1 MSVAKNG
8 SMIDG
13 SADGKVEFEV
23 RADLSK
29 LDGDLEKSKQII
41 VKSTKGTAEEQ
52 EKQEK
57 KQLESSKKINSEKV
71 NAIEEVNKK
80 VQQNAEKSQKKI
92 TETAKSEGE
101 KVVKSEQKNSKE
113 IVDDTSET
121 AEKIKKKFKETS
133 EEFEDDFEKSS
144 KNSGEHIKSIK
155 DKALSAANAIGKA
168 FAAIITVSAAAGTA
182 AIKSAADAESSFA
195 KVKTMLS
202 ANSSAGDFYDELMN
216 VSNATGVEFGSLS
229 EGLYQALSAGVQEDK
244 AVEFVQSSVSL
255 AKGGFTEIATAIDV
269 VTTAINAYGLSI
281 DKAQHIQDVLITTQ
295 NKGKTTVDELAS
307 SMGQIIP
314 TANSLNVSLDQLGA
328 MYATVTAN
336 GVATA
341 ESTTYMNSMLN
352 EFASS
357 SSVASKALAEAAE
370 GTEMAGKTFSQ
381 LTNEGYTVAE
391 ILTKINDNAK
401 KSGKSLV
408 DMFGSSEAA
417 KAAQIL
423 VDNSGKFAENLD
435 AMANSAG
442 AAESAAATMMDT
454 LNEKINKLIA
464 NAKNM
469 LTEFGNVLMP
479 FVAEAVDAIS
489 ANLPK
494 IEEIFNGFAPLIG
507 EMMQQIIELI
517 TDILPELL
525 SAIKPI
531 LDLVV
536 GVFLPAMVNLIK
548 FIVQFKEAILAAV
561 VALTAYKAAVAGL
574 AIIAKVRNALQG
586 ATAAQYALNTA
597 MSLNPVGLVIAAIA
611 VFVTTLVGLI
621 NTSGEAG
628 KAIDELNES
637 MDNLAHKY
645 DDEKANIAAE
655 NEVIKDKVA
664 RYDELRNSLDLT
676 AAEMTELQGLA
687 SNLQSIFGDSV
698 SVIDAETG
706 AYNDLNAA
714 LTTYIA
720 NKETQLKQKIA
731 EENAEEALKNMERIE
746 KEIEKLDNRSLN
758 AYGNSDYRNFGA
770 FGYLKWSLDYEPQ
783 LQELKNLYAENEK
796 LYQESLD
803 AMAEAYS
810 ESEKNRQQ
818 KEQERIKQEQEQLK
832 LEIESAEA
840 AAKKYENIFES
851 VEDAAANLTTKFNAL
866 KSAQDEVAA
875 AGNLS
880 VATLKNLAAA
890 YPVLQDKINEY
901 ISGAITEKELLN
913 DLANAYNTDQDN
925 YYRYLLT
932 KQGYQQDYIDIA
944 LANDDELVKYF
955 AENYEID
962 LSNYKDYISR
972 KQAIQA
978 AYDSYVAGGISAYWT
993 QENGYTNEFLSLNDH
1008 TKGEISGII
1017 SEYQQAMSDIGIQA
1031 DFAKMKQR
1039 TLQFT
1044 TLDKSN
1050 NIATTTNDKAG
1061 SDSAAET
1068 DKITTSGGTSG
1079 NTPSGVSGNNLIS
1092 ITSYVPTV
1100 WDNKNVKNKKL
1111 SQSGAISN
1119 IGGMAVGRLISGKVN
1134 SAEDNVSKISSAGG
1148 TTLAYEA
1155 TLSDVVK
1162 AVNELKTANEK
1173 VNLTLNATLKTD
1185 NMTLAKCTCQGIK
1198 DIEKSTGK
1206 SPLE

>member
-1 MSVAKNG
+1 
-8 SMIDG
+8 
-13 SADGKVEFEV
+13 
-23 RADLSK
+23 
-29 LDGDLEKSKQII
+29 
-41 VKSTKGTAEEQ
+41 
-52 EKQEK
+52 
-57 KQLESSKKINSEKV
+57 
-71 NAIEEVNKK
+71 
-80 VQQNAEKSQKKI
+80 
-92 TETAKSEGE
+92 
-101 KVVKSEQKNSKE
+101 
-113 IVDDTSET
+113 
-121 AEKIKKKFKETS
+121 
-133 EEFEDDFEKSS
+133 
-144 KNSGEHIKSIK
+144 
-155 DKALSAANAIGKA
+155 
-168 FAAIITVSAAAGTA
+168 
-182 AIKSAADAESSFA
+182 
-195 KVKTMLS
+195 MLS

-357 SSVASKALAEAAE
+357 SSTASKALAEAAE

-531 LDLVV
+531 LDLIV

-548 FIVQFKEAILAAV
+548 FIVQFKEAILATV
-561 VALTAYKAAVAGL
+561 VALTTYKAAVAGL

-597 MSLNPVGLVIAAIA
+597 MSLNPVGVFAAAIG
-611 VFVTTLVGLI
+611 VLVTVIGSLI
-621 NTSGEAG
+621 SAASQASAEMQEITNKVDNMKQSVDDN
-628 KAIDELNES
+628 IDANEREIQS
-637 MDNLAHKY
+637 LQR
-645 DDEKANIAAE
+645 
-655 NEVIKDKVA
+655 KVD
-664 RYDELRNSLDLT
+664 RYNELRNSAKLT
-676 AAEMTELQGLA
+676 AAEEAELRDLAVDLQEVLGNNCTVVDTLTGEYNDLTSALDEYIKKKTASVKVSSYEKAAEEAYQILDELEAKRNEIAMAIAEDTNNLTMALLPQGFAGMIAEKVHASEMLALDTAKADCEKTIKVYEDVVKEFYQTYSESSSGAEKDYVGFTNESTEATKEKIAALEVEKGALA
-687 SNLQSIFGDSV
+687 DVVAETNELSSAFKEQAESGELSLDSTLKL
-698 SVIDAETG
+698 IDKGYATVLMLDEETG
-706 AYNDLNAA
+706 AVHINADA
-714 LTTYIA
+714 
-720 NKETQLKQKIA
+720 
-731 EENAEEALKNMERIE
+731 
-746 KEIEKLDNRSLN
+746 
-758 AYGNSDYRNFGA
+758 YRNLA
-770 FGYLKWSLDYEPQ
+770 KA
-783 LQELKNLYAENEK
+783 KI
-796 LYQESLD
+796 
-803 AMAEAYS
+803 EA
-810 ESEKNRQQ
+810 Q
-818 KEQERIKQEQEQLK
+818 KASIME
-832 LEIESAEA
+832 ESAEKAKTLREYNYKLQQVAGNTQLARATSAELSEAMAKFSSENEYQTQLAVLTQLENNLETVISGNYSSRTPSGVVTNSSA
-840 AAKKYENIFES
+840 AA
-851 VEDAAANLTTKFNAL
+851 TT
-866 KSAQDEVAA
+866 SA
-875 AGNLS
+875 
-880 VATLKNLAAA
+880 
-890 YPVLQDKINEY
+890 
-901 ISGAITEKELLN
+901 
-913 DLANAYNTDQDN
+913 
-925 YYRYLLT
+925 
-932 KQGYQQDYIDIA
+932 
-944 LANDDELVKYF
+944 
-955 AENYEID
+955 
-962 LSNYKDYISR
+962 
-972 KQAIQA
+972 
-978 AYDSYVAGGISAYWT
+978 
-993 QENGYTNEFLSLNDH
+993 
-1008 TKGEISGII
+1008 
-1017 SEYQQAMSDIGIQA
+1017 
-1031 DFAKMKQR
+1031 
-1039 TLQFT
+1039 
-1044 TLDKSN
+1044 
-1050 NIATTTNDKAG
+1050 KAS

-1119 IGGMAVGRLISGKVN
+1119 IGGMTVGRLISGKVN